1 MANFLIVFGLG
12 NVIINELTL
21 LPFMVKLNKREVRNQ
36 FQRALANLQQRSGW
50 NAKELAAH
58 YGLPHRSLLHWLS
71 GRVCPGPRRLR
82 ELCVVLG
89 WDHDLMFRGP
99 RLGNL
104 SDDRPLDFRILSQRF
119 LSVRSREPLEAF
131 NYCSLAGA
139 LVFNDLSVAGFECR
153 AIVSSDF
160 RTHIRFLLPKL
171 AYVSLRIDGEDARG
185 LVVSL
190 LDEHQLIRETMVLS
204 QTSMNLIK
212 KNLRSVARG

>member
-1 MANFLIVFGLG
+1 
-12 NVIINELTL
+12 
-21 LPFMVKLNKREVRNQ
+21 MVKLNKREVRNQ

-58 YGLPHRSLLHWLS
+58 YGLPHRSVLNWLS

-82 ELCVVLG
+82 KLCVVLG
-89 WDHDLMFRGP
+89 WEHDLMFRGP
-99 RLGNL
+99 RLEDL
-104 SDDRPLDFRILSQRF
+104 SDDRPLEFRILSQSF
-119 LSVRSREPLEAF
+119 LSVRAREPLEAL

-171 AYVSLRIDGEDARG
+171 AQVSLLIDGEDERG
-185 LVVSL
+185 LVVRV
-190 LDEHQLIRETMVLS
+190 LDGPQGAGGDGAFMR
-204 QTSMNLIK
+204 
-212 KNLRSVARG
+212 R